1 MKLNVRDPKVLLEMV
16 QDRLQATN
24 VCKNDPAVR
33 KFGASLR
40 DWEGQLLEGLR
51 LEGLRISKA
60 EDSADE
66 EIVNAVD
73 RLRFVPDLGD
83 EIFVNPFPL
92 HNWRPYIPAVLRR
105 VWRSLTRREREVA
118 VLCAVEKM
126 EP

>member
-40 DWEGQLLEGLR
+40 DWEGQLLQGLR

-83 EIFVNPFPL
+83 EIFVRLKLAKLSAMAMPSSTYL
-92 HNWRPYIPAVLRR
+92 
-105 VWRSLTRREREVA
+105 SLGAR
-118 VLCAVEKM
+118 
-126 EP
+126 